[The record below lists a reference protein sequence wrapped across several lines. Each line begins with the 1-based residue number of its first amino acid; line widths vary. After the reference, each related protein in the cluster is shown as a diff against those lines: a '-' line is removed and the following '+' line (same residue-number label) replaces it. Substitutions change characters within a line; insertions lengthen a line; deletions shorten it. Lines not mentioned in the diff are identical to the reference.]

1 MGQCITPR
9 DVEFSL
15 ADDEFIVSKT
25 DVSGRIKYMNRVFM
39 HISGFSE
46 SELLGQPHNMIRHPN
61 MPRGVFKLLW
71 DTIKSGQ
78 EFFGYVKNI
87 CKDGSYYWVYANI
100 TCDYDERGNL
110 RGYYSVRRQPTRLA
124 VETMSDLYAQMITI
138 ENQAGGKQGAELSI
152 KFLTGYLETQN
163 LSYTA
168 FVQSLDKELAA

>member
-1 MGQCITPR
+1 MGQNITPR

-25 DVSGRIKYMNRVFM
+25 DISGRIKYMNRVFM

-46 SELLGQPHNMIRHPN
+46 SELLGQHHNMIRHPN

-71 DTIKSGQ
+71 ETIKSGK

-87 CKDGSYYWVYANI
+87 CKDGSFYWVYANI

-110 RGYYSVRRQPTRLA
+110 RGYYSVRRKPSQLA
-124 VETMSDLYAQMITI
+124 VETFTSLYAQMLTI
-138 ENQAGGKQGAELSI
+138 EKQAGDKQAADLSL
-152 KFLTGYLETQN
+152 KFLTEHIKAHN
-163 LSYTA
+163 ASYTA
-168 FVQSLDKELAA
+168 FVQNLDKELVT